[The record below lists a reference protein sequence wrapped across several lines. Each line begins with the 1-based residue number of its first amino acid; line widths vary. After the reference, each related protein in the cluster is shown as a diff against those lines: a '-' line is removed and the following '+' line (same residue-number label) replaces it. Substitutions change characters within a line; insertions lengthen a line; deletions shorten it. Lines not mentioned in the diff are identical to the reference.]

1 MKKPMLLVLIGAIL
15 VSAIITG
22 FLFLRGNEDTW
33 ICQSGQWIAHGTPS
47 SAQPTSG
54 CGEEQM
60 TETSTETTLPN
71 VPNGLFDEVPSAT
84 LTCNK
89 EVQMHELM
97 QPIFASYFTEV
108 KTRPCGTC
116 DKNPICVRYIPK
128 FKFTALD
135 VNTIQSQLLSLG
147 YKQYDEMKRD
157 LATDKITF
165 GMLKNIDNKPLGIFF
180 SFSLSNQEV
189 RLITEL

>member
-1 MKKPMLLVLIGAIL
+1 MLLALIGAIL

-33 ICQSGQWIAHGTPS
+33 ICQNGQWVTHGSPS

-60 TETSTETTLPN
+60 TEASTESTLPN
-71 VPNGLFDEVPSAT
+71 VPNAAFDQMTSET

-89 EVQMHELM
+89 ELQMHETT
-97 QPIFASYFTEV
+97 QPVFTSYFTEV
-108 KTRPCGTC
+108 KQKSCGAC
-116 DKNPICVRYIPK
+116 DTNPICVQYVPK

-135 VNTIQSQLLSLG
+135 VNTIESQLLSMG
-147 YKQYDEMKRD
+147 YVVYEEIKRD
-157 LATDKITF
+157 LKTDIITF
-165 GMLKNIDNKPLGIFF
+165 GVKKNINNKPFGIFF
-180 SFSLSNQEV
+180 SFSLANQDV